1 MIEILY
7 LGIGIVGLLVLNTA
21 YMGWRGS
28 KLRKADGERNNPFSG
43 R

>member
-7 LGIGIVGLLVLNTA
+7 LGPGIVGLFVLNTA
-21 YMGWRGS
+21 YLGWRGS
-28 KLRKADGERNNPFSG
+28 KLRKAEAERNNPLGS